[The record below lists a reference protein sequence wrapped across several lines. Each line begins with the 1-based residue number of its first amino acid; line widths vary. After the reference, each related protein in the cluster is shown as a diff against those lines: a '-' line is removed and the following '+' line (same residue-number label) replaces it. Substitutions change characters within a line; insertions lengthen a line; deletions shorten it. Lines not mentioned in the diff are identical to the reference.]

1 MIKFLLRVKEVTKM
15 TNLMR
20 LLPRTERFF
29 SLIPEM
35 DIMGRFFD
43 DLELPQIFRTEGDV
57 LPAFDIAET
66 ENEYTITGEIPGI
79 EAKDLDVTL
88 ADGTLTIQGEKKREQ
103 EEKGEHFHRIEREY
117 GSFYRGFRVPENVK
131 TEELKAHYKDGVLKI
146 TLPKTEIK
154 TKKIEVKEE
163 KAAEKQETHVEVE

>member
-1 MIKFLLRVKEVTKM
+1 MIKLLLRVKEVTKM

-20 LLPRTERFF
+20 LLPRTERFL

-35 DIMGRFFD
+35 DIMGQFFD
-43 DLELPQIFRTEGDV
+43 GLELPQIFRSEGDV

-66 ENEYTITGEIPGI
+66 EKEYTITGEIPGI

-88 ADGTLTIQGEKKREQ
+88 VDGTLTIQGEKKREQ

-117 GSFYRGFRVPENVK
+117 GSFHRGFRIPENVK
-131 TEELKAHYKDGVLKI
+131 TEELKAHYKDGILKI
-146 TLPKTEIK
+146 TLPKAEIK
-154 TKKIEVKEE
+154 MKKIEVKEE
-163 KAAEKQETHVEVE
+163 KAAEKRETRVEVE